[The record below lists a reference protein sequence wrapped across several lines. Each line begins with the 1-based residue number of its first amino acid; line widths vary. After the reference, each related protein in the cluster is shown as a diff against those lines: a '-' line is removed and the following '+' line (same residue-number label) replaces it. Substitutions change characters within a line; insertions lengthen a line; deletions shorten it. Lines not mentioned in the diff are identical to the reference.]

1 MLLFVAIK
9 CTLVFWLFLKKQET
23 IKKKKIRKKQKYPST
38 FLKFVYHSI
47 LIKQM
52 WFTDNQID
60 KTSSNIIFSY

>member
-1 MLLFVAIK
+1 MYFS
-9 CTLVFWLFLKKQET
+9 FLIIFENKET
-23 IKKKKIRKKQKYPST
+23 IKKKIRKKQKWLST

-60 KTSSNIIFSY
+60 KTSSNIIFS

>member
-1 MLLFVAIK
+1 MYFS
-9 CTLVFWLFLKKQET
+9 FLIIFENKET
-23 IKKKKIRKKQKYPST
+23 IKKKIRKKQKCLST

-60 KTSSNIIFSY
+60 

>member
-1 MLLFVAIK
+1 MYFS
-9 CTLVFWLFLKKQET
+9 FLIIFENKET
-23 IKKKKIRKKQKYPST
+23 IKKKIRKKQKCLST

-52 WFTDNQID
+52 WFTDDQID